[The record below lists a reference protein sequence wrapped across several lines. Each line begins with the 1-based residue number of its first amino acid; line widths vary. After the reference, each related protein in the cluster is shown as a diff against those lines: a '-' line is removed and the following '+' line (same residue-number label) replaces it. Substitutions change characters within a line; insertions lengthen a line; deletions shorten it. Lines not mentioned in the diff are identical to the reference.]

1 MKKICVILYVLLV
14 FSLSACGGKV
24 SGVQTRIV
32 DSEIY
37 SQDDISEAIDVITKE
52 FKKNW
57 KGCTLTEIYYAGDE
71 LAKGYQEYANKNDAD
86 EAMILLS
93 TFDVDFTGGD
103 GSLNANS
110 TYNDWMWILIRTEGG
125 QWKHVDHGY

>member
-1 MKKICVILYVLLV
+1 MKKIFMILYIFFLIT
-14 FSLSACGGKV
+14 LSSCGGNV
-24 SGVQTRIV
+24 SEVQTHHV

-37 SQDDISEAIDVITKE
+37 SQEDILSAIDTIKKE
-52 FKKNW
+52 FKSEW

-71 LAKGYQEYANKNDAD
+71 LAEGYQEYAYANGED

-93 TFDVDFTGGD
+93 SFDVDFTGGD

-110 TYNDWMWILIRTEGG
+110 TYD
-125 QWKHVDHGY
+125 D